1 MRSSIAPLEVLRKD
15 FVDISYENASFYI
28 LEGSLWLKLI
38 YFLTTAVFWL
48 VKYFFRSMRTI

>member
-1 MRSSIAPLEVLRKD
+1 MRSSTAPLEVLRKD

-38 YFLTTAVFWL
+38 YFLTTVAFWL